1 MLKQP
6 YEAVL
11 NTVEVIQLLNEIVQ
25 RFPYELNIKNWD
37 AIRIGLSSWVLT
49 ISKSIKHYSDPKVR
63 IINIQKYIK
72 LFRLFSI
79 SADILLYCGC
89 LPTICYAGNLYTLGE
104 AKELNGNAKECD

>member
-1 MLKQP
+1 MQCCQTIELTLISFSELLKQP

-63 IINIQKYIK
+63 IMNI
-72 LFRLFSI
+72 
-79 SADILLYCGC
+79 
-89 LPTICYAGNLYTLGE
+89 
-104 AKELNGNAKECD
+104 